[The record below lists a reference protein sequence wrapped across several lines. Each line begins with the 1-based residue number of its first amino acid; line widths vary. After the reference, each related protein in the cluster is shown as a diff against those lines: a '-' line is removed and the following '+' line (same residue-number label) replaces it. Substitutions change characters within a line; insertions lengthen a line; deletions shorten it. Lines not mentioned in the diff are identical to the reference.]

1 MLLSRVL
8 GKFCKSALYSSKNRM
23 PPKKAAQEA
32 PKPLL
37 GRPSNN
43 LKMGVVGLPN
53 VGYPLCVHLS
63 ILIYPKEIH
72 LFQCRHQQCCPC

>member
-1 MLLSRVL
+1 MQSIGEQGPYLMLLSRVR
-8 GKFCKSALYSSKNRM
+8 GNFCTTFSSLYYSTRLRM

-53 VGYPLCVHLS
+53 VG
-63 ILIYPKEIH
+63 
-72 LFQCRHQQCCPC
+72 

>member
-1 MLLSRVL
+1 
-8 GKFCKSALYSSKNRM
+8 M

-53 VGYPLCVHLS
+53 VG
-63 ILIYPKEIH
+63 
-72 LFQCRHQQCCPC
+72 